1 MILEN
6 KHEEKVIEVKVLEEY
21 FKEFNKGTLSNDV
34 LIEKSCVC
42 DWIIFVKYFSNS
54 TILVEILMCLMRLI
68 ELSNCKEDKNVWID
82 SNFEVLGGLL
92 MQWYSNENI
101 SMSEINFGLFK
112 ILSQI

>member
-54 TILVEILMCLMRLI
+54 TILVEILMCLMRL
-68 ELSNCKEDKNVWID
+68 ELSNDKEDKHVWID
-82 SNFEVLGGLL
+82 PLI
-92 MQWYSNENI
+92 QWYSNENI
-101 SMSEINFGLFK
+101 SISEINFGLSK
-112 ILSQI
+112 NISQI